1 MNKGSSFMVSTLV
14 FVAALRCVQAAPQMR
29 DVVTDNDLTQ
39 KYQKAVSENPLQ
51 KMKNMKVQPID
62 GPDPTK
68 AVHADL
74 LATSDFLSFGG
85 FATLVPKHA
94 ILCIPKN
101 YQDRIKLV
109 PGSKIVS
116 WGEFLNANRGWIKT
130 LEVTRA
136 QAEGVSP
143 FDEKVAENLQKSSI
157 VIVATYQT
165 GPISVLPKKEPVEPP
180 KEVKE
185 PKDGKE
191 AKDGKDTKTP
201 KK

>member
-1 MNKGSSFMVSTLV
+1 MNGSSIMVLVLV

-29 DVVTDNDLTQ
+29 DVVTNDDLTQ

-51 KMKNMKVQPID
+51 KMKDMKVKPTD

-68 AVHADL
+68 AKPVDL
-74 LATSDFLSFGG
+74 LASSDFLSFGG
-85 FATLVPKHA
+85 IATLVPKRA
-94 ILCIPKN
+94 ILCSPKN
-101 YQDRIKLV
+101 YQDRLKLV

-116 WGEFLNANRGWIKT
+116 WGEFLTANRGWIKT

-136 QAEGVSP
+136 QAEGVEP

-157 VIVATYQT
+157 VIVATYHS
-165 GPISVLPKKEPVEPP
+165 GPISVLPKKEPVDPP
-180 KEVKE
+180 N
-185 PKDGKE
+185 E
-191 AKDGKDTKTP
+191 AKDAKDTKTP